1 MMCENVRFVLAVKL
15 LRPKV
20 KEGLA
25 RMVKWYKEGMP
36 DDRTF
41 SKYTRLCT
49 NMFIDTGIEYAL
61 DDLFIA
67 YGLSF
72 TSSYPFEGGHRI
84 EVPEDI
90 YKNPLR
96 VKFLLDV
103 GAVLKEE
110 GYDC

>member
-15 LRPKV
+15 LHPKV
-20 KEGLA
+20 KAGLA

-36 DDRTF
+36 GDRTF
-41 SKYTRLCT
+41 SKYTRLCS
-49 NMFIDTGIEYAL
+49 NIFLETGVAYAL
-61 DDLFIA
+61 VDLFTA

-72 TSSYPFEGGHRI
+72 TSSYPFEGGQRI

>member
-1 MMCENVRFVLAVKL
+1 MCENVRFVLAVKL